1 LFKAKFVNS
10 IAAALFFCA
19 GALAQAPKLQFEV
32 ASIRPTTPEVA
43 TGAAATAGL
52 RIDGAQFRASMPLR
66 GLVVIAYKTRPYQFE
81 APEWMSSQWYEIAA
95 TLPEGH
101 TQVDEVREMLQA
113 LLAERFHMKTHR
125 ETKDLLV
132 YALTVAKG
140 GIQAKEDPLDPVEPS
155 VEAVSTG
162 SELSTVAKLP
172 RGATL
177 AIGGDKV
184 EAKKF
189 TMTMLADELTRFVDR
204 PVEDQTGLAADAG
217 YDLTLELTHEDF
229 LATRVRSAIAAGF
242 TPPPQ
247 AMGLLEASG
256 DSLHAAL
263 AKVGLKLEAKKAPME
278 VLVIDASDKAP
289 SEN

>member
-1 LFKAKFVNS
+1 MKT
-10 IAAALFFCA
+10 IAIALFSCA
-19 GALAQAPKLQFEV
+19 GALAQTPKVQFEV

-43 TGAAATAGL
+43 TGGAATAGL

-66 GLVVIAYKTRPYQFE
+66 GLVAVAYKTRPYQFE
-81 APEWMSSQWYEIAA
+81 APQWMSSQWYEIAA

-101 TQVDEVREMLQA
+101 TKVDEVLEMLRGI
-113 LLAERFHMKTHR
+113 LAERFHMKTHR
-125 ETKDLLV
+125 ETKDLPI
-132 YALTVAKG
+132 YAIRVTKS
-140 GIQAKEDPLDPVEPS
+140 GISAKEDPLDPAEGS
-155 VEAVSTG
+155 VEAVTTG
-162 SELSTVAKLP
+162 SEMSTVAKLP

-189 TMTMLADELTRFVDR
+189 TMRTLADQLTHFVDR
-204 PVEDQTGLAADAG
+204 PVVDQTGLAADAA

-229 LATRVRSAIAAGF
+229 LATRVQSAIAAGM

-247 AMGLLEASG
+247 AMTLLEASG
-256 DSLHAAL
+256 DSLHTAL
-263 AKVGLKLEAKKAPME
+263 AKMGLKLEATKAPME
-278 VLVIDASDKAP
+278 VLVIDSADKAP

>member
-1 LFKAKFVNS
+1 MKT
-10 IAAALFFCA
+10 IAIALFSCA
-19 GALAQAPKLQFEV
+19 GALAQTPKVQFEV

-43 TGAAATAGL
+43 TGGAATAGL

-66 GLVVIAYKTRPYQFE
+66 GLVAVAYKTRPYQFE
-81 APEWMSSQWYEIAA
+81 APQWMSSQWYEIAA

-101 TQVDEVREMLQA
+101 TKVDEVLEMLRG

-125 ETKDLLV
+125 ETKDLPI
-132 YALTVAKG
+132 YAIRVTKS
-140 GIQAKEDPLDPVEPS
+140 GISAKEDPLDPAEGS
-155 VEAVSTG
+155 VEAVTTG
-162 SELSTVAKLP
+162 SEMSTVAKLP

-189 TMTMLADELTRFVDR
+189 TMRTLADQLTHFVDR
-204 PVEDQTGLAADAG
+204 PVVDQTGLAADAA

-229 LATRVRSAIAAGF
+229 LATRVQSAIAAGM

-247 AMGLLEASG
+247 AMTLLEASG
-256 DSLHAAL
+256 DSLHTAL
-263 AKVGLKLEAKKAPME
+263 AKMGLKLEAKKAPME
-278 VLVIDASDKAP
+278 VLVIDSADKAP

>member
-1 LFKAKFVNS
+1 MKTITVS
-10 IAAALFFCA
+10 WFFCL
-19 GALAQAPKLQFEV
+19 GVLAQTPKLQFEV
-32 ASIRPTTPEVA
+32 ASIRAMPETDMRGA
-43 TGAAATAGL
+43 TTAGM

-66 GLVVIAYKTRPYQFE
+66 ALVSIAYKTRPYQFE
-81 APEWMSSQWYEIAA
+81 APEWMSSQWYEVAA

-101 TQVDEVREMLQA
+101 SQVDEVREMLQG

-125 ETKDLLV
+125 ETKDLPV
-132 YALTVAKG
+132 YALTITKSG
-140 GIQAKEDPLDPVEPS
+140 LSAKEDPLDRSERS
-155 VEAVSTG
+155 VEAVSAG

-177 AIGGDKV
+177 AIGGDRV

-189 TMTMLADELTRFVDR
+189 TMGMLADQLTHFVDR
-204 PVEDQTGLAADAG
+204 PVVDQTGLAADAA

-229 LATRVRSAIAAGF
+229 LATRVQSAIAAGM

-247 AMGLLEASG
+247 AIKLLDASD
-256 DSLHAAL
+256 DSLRTAL
-263 AKVGLKLEAKKAPME
+263 AKVGLTLESKKAPMD
-278 VLVIDASDKAP
+278 VLVIDSANKEP